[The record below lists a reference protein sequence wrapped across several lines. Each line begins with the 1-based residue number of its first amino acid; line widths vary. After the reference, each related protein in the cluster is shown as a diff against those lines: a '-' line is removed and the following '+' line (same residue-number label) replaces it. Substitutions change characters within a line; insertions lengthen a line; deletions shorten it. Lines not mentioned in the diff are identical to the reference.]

1 MSEELKALYQELILE
16 HARHPRNFGT
26 LSHPTHHATGD
37 NPVCGDHCEVYIELK
52 DEILA
57 DVKFSGTG
65 CAISMASASLMT
77 EVVKGK
83 TLKEVEETFE
93 KFHQLLTDS
102 EIPTFGEGSAKKLL
116 AFAGVRE
123 FPIRVKCATLPW
135 HTLHA
140 ALTNTTATV
149 TTE

>member
-1 MSEELKALYQELILE
+1 MSDELKALYQELILE
-16 HARHPRNFGT
+16 HAKHPRNYGT
-26 LSHPTHHATGD
+26 LSCPTHQATGD
-37 NPVCGDHCEVYIELK
+37 NPVCGDHCEVYLQLEGEVLK
-52 DEILA
+52 
-57 DVKFSGTG
+57 DVKFLGTG

-77 EVVKGK
+77 EAVKGK
-83 TLKEVEETFE
+83 TVKEAEELFE

-102 EIPTFGEGSAKKLL
+102 HVPTMGEGSSEKLL

-135 HTLHA
+135 HTLRA
-140 ALTNTTATV
+140 ALSHTPHPV